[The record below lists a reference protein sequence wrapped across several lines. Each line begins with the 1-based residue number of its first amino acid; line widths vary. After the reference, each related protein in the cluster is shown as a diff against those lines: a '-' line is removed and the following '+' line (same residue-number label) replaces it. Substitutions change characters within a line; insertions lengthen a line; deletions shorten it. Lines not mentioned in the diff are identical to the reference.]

1 MTRFNTILLFLA
13 MLLSAFAL
21 HSCVDTEDFDD
32 SRTGNFDALWTIM
45 DERYCFFEYKKQSY
59 GLDWDAVYQK
69 YRARVSGQI
78 TSSQLFEVMADMLA
92 ELRDGHV
99 NLYAAADMGRYWS
112 WYEDFPANFS
122 DTLQRRYL
130 GTDYRIAAGLKYRIL
145 DDNIGYVYCGSF
157 ADGIGEGN
165 LDEVLAHLMLCRA
178 LIVDVRNN
186 SGGNLTT
193 AERLAGRFVEKN
205 TLVGYMSHKTGPGH
219 NDFSQPAEQWLEPSS
234 RLRWHKPV
242 CVLTNRKVYSAA
254 NEFVKYMKTLPRVAV
269 VGDRTGGGGGMPMT
283 SSLPNGWTVRFS
295 ACPMFDSGM
304 LSTEHGIDPH
314 HFVALSQEDV
324 LKNRDTIIEFA
335 RRLLAGG

>member
-1 MTRFNTILLFLA
+1 

-21 HSCVDTEDFDD
+21 HSCVDTEEFDD

-69 YRARVSGQI
+69 YRARVSEQI
-78 TSSQLFEVMADMLA
+78 TSAQLFEVMADMLA

-178 LIVDVRNN
+178 LIIDVRNN

-193 AERLAGRFVEKN
+193 AERLAGRFVEKS
-205 TLVGYMSHKTGPGH
+205 TLVGYISHKTGPGH

-254 NEFVKYMKTLPRVAV
+254 NEFVKYMKALPRVAV

-295 ACPMFDSGM
+295 ACPMYDSAM
-304 LSTEHGIDPH
+304 QSTEHGIDPH
-314 HFVALSQEDV
+314 HFVALGQEDV
-324 LKNRDTIIEFA
+324 LKNRDTIIEYA